1 MRIMAFLIFLFVI
14 YLYACFNTS
23 TWLHCS
29 LLSVLRFSDYTIFN
43 YSVAKFE
50 RVRQYCVWM
59 INWQFIDLPPL
70 FHLFINMH
78 NISPNKK
85 NITCRQLKS
94 LAYKIIETLPKT
106 QQCVLIT
113 GCLLYS
119 RLCEVEYI
127 NAKYQL
133 VV

>member
-1 MRIMAFLIFLFVI
+1 MKNMRIMAFLIFLFVI

-29 LLSVLRFSDYTIFN
+29 LFSVLRFSDYTIFN

-85 NITCRQLKS
+85 YYLS
-94 LAYKIIETLPKT
+94 SIE
-106 QQCVLIT
+106 VLSIQDNWDPT
-113 GCLLYS
+113 KNTTMRIDNGVFAVLSALWS
-119 RLCEVEYI
+119 RVY
-127 NAKYQL
+127 
-133 VV
+133 